1 MKGCFDRPQF
11 VILVAVQLQH
21 PNQALVP
28 HTDCPLTGA
37 PAEDKAAPRRAALCP
52 IAINLGSGGCL
63 QSGEGFVTPGHPGA
77 LAQGN
82 YKTPPSGE
90 WALFNSAA
98 SADRARQVLQFEAFG
113 TLEMAICCHP

>member
-1 MKGCFDRPQF
+1 
-11 VILVAVQLQH
+11 VQLQH

-28 HTDCPLTGA
+28 HNDCPFAGA
-37 PAEDKAAPRRAALCP
+37 PAEDKAAPRRPALRP
-52 IAINLGSGGCL
+52 IAIKLRSGDCL

-77 LAQGN
+77 LVQGN

-90 WALFNSAA
+90 WAVYDSAA
-98 SADRARQVLQFEAFG
+98 SSDRAYQVLPVSFEAFE